1 VFNKVVKYLGD
12 VRQELSKV
20 MWPTRAELRESSVIV
35 ILLSLILAVF
45 TYSIDFILTQLLR
58 LILQ

>member
-1 VFNKVVKYLGD
+1 MFNKVVKYLGD